1 MTKIRSNQYND
12 FAQVDQPVPN
22 AVELGGIDSATLD
35 LPDTGNKA
43 LFLDQVDNE
52 VKTIDPN
59 GVIETLGGGG
69 GGGGG
74 LGLEFIDETTAFPYT
89 LIKDRGTRCDFSQVV
104 GPTEIELILPEG
116 TGTETFRC
124 GITITSLPEDVT
136 VKISTSNAQT
146 ILLPDGSTTEFIENI
161 NAATEFVIAWD
172 QSQYNYG
179 DDWAPNYANFTGNV
193 PFDEITVDQIT
204 TNRITLNEITDGIA
218 PIGTVIENTNNT
230 SFPISSANTWET
242 ARQITISE
250 GIWMINASA
259 CFLSGGTST
268 YNVNIALGSDS
279 IDQFQQSIRLMQ
291 IASASTGPEGINN
304 LCPIHTMQTV
314 TVAKGQTASINIR
327 LRCNVSGVVTMAGQ
341 GITGG
346 LSDPDNTT
354 LLLATKIAPAP

>member
-1 MTKIRSNQYND
+1 M
-12 FAQVDQPVPN
+12 PN

-193 PFDEITVDQIT
+193 PFDEITVNKINGGEATATQAGTVLKNRWQQKVVASDILNPSGTITELSFSQGLIVGRKYKVVLQAQVDQDAGDQACSLGIVH
-204 TNRITLNEITDGIA
+204 DGITEA
-218 PIGTVIENTNNT
+218 IQSTFSPGNSAIISIQANFIATTSSVEIVASSFEVGSNIDGNPDKRTNIVIFEQNNT
-230 SFPISSANTWET
+230 EET
-242 ARQITISE
+242 TD
-250 GIWMINASA
+250 
-259 CFLSGGTST
+259 FT
-268 YNVNIALGSDS
+268 
-279 IDQFQQSIRLMQ
+279 
-291 IASASTGPEGINN
+291 
-304 LCPIHTMQTV
+304 
-314 TVAKGQTASINIR
+314 
-327 LRCNVSGVVTMAGQ
+327 
-341 GITGG
+341 
-346 LSDPDNTT
+346 
-354 LLLATKIAPAP
+354 